1 MGPLAAPASSGAGRS
16 VDGLLRSVWSLC
28 CRCGRRL
35 GHQIWSL
42 WGDGDELCRLAWRG
56 QELWTI
62 VWAVGAGRSLCW
74 GTSWVKASTMVTLV
88 DVAYPAEVV
97 VSHSPTL
104 SSMDKS
110 SVHRGQATMAS
121 TTSLSEGFVAEVRLS
136 HDVAFS

>member
-1 MGPLAAPASSGAGRS
+1 
-16 VDGLLRSVWSLC
+16 
-28 CRCGRRL
+28 
-35 GHQIWSL
+35 
-42 WGDGDELCRLAWRG
+42 
-56 QELWTI
+56 
-62 VWAVGAGRSLCW
+62 
-74 GTSWVKASTMVTLV
+74 VKASTMVTLV